1 MNEKTNSIHVL
12 VKISPKQRLIIIFP
26 PNKWAVFD
34 KHKFPKPGELRML
47 TLFVIEI
54 IVSESH
60 VNSTYQRISNSFTS
74 VQNVN
79 VGGFSSH
86 KDNVDKWQR
95 RKYVKHFI
103 MKHPSCTSI

>member
-34 KHKFPKPGELRML
+34 KHKFPKPGEFRML

-54 IVSESH
+54 LVSESH